1 MQIQKYAWYLTHR
14 YTGQFIC
21 VCLGGSGEPS
31 ITAVANLKYA
41 TPFDAHV
48 QARDVLRWLMQ
59 DKEIDFSVLDYV
71 VFEEPPADTDQT
83 PVRSYEQVL
92 EDAQQDRAKALAA
105 SFHEGGAA
113 ALMDAPPMGEQQRTA
128 EAEKPKGYGVGG
140 FATSTPLFPSRPRL
154 S

>member
-21 VCLGGSGEPS
+21 VDLGAGGPS
-31 ITAVANLKYA
+31 LTAVASLKDA
-41 TPFDAHV
+41 TPFDTHV

-71 VFEEPPADTDQT
+71 IFEEPPADADQI
-83 PVRSYEQVL
+83 PIRSFEEVL
-92 EDAQQDRAKALAA
+92 EEAQQDRAKALAT
-105 SFHEGGAA
+105 SFHDGGSA
-113 ALMDAPPMGEQQRTA
+113 ALTDAPPMGELQRAA

-140 FATSTPLFPSRPRL
+140 FATNPPLFPSRPRNVN
-154 S
+154 